1 MDILYYIGSGSRHN
15 NDELRY
21 SLRSIEKYCKDV
33 GRVFIVGNKP
43 NFIINCE
50 LIWVDDKFEWWKNA
64 FEKTKAAIYG
74 GISDEFL
81 LFNDDF
87 YMLRPFEAAKYPFY
101 YRGDI
106 PQKPNNP
113 YQEVI
118 VNTRRVLEGLKK
130 PFKHFG
136 VHCPMRIEK
145 EKYLSLEKYLT
156 TPVSVRCLYGNLFCK
171 GVKTEDNKGTKI
183 KNAKQ
188 KCFSS
193 ADIAD
198 ESMFEELK
206 HMFDTPSKWEKE
218 NV

>member
-1 MDILYYIGSGSRHN
+1 MDILYYIGSGSKHN

-21 SLRSIEKYCKDV
+21 SLRSLEQYCKDV

-50 LIWVDDKFEWWKNA
+50 LVWVEDKFEWWKNA
-64 FEKTKAAIYG
+64 FEKTKAAIKA
-74 GISDEFL
+74 GISKEFL

-87 YMLRPFEAAKYPFY
+87 YMLKPFEAAQYPFY
-101 YRGDI
+101 HKGDI
-106 PQKPNNP
+106 MPKPCNP

-118 VNTRRVLEGLKK
+118 VNTGRILKNLKK

-136 VHCPMRIEK
+136 VHCPIRIEA
-145 EKYLSLEKYLT
+145 EKYLSLEKYFKE
-156 TPVSVRCLYGNLFCK
+156 PVSARCLYGNLFCK
-171 GVKTEDNKGTKI
+171 GIKTEDNKGVKI

-193 ADIAD
+193 ADWAGED
-198 ESMFEELK
+198 MFEELK
-206 HMFDTPSKWEKE
+206 KMFPKPSQWENEK
-218 NV
+218 